1 MKVETKP
8 ADVFKILNMANVQ
21 HFYFV
26 PNSQINIIG
35 DTTIIMGNKMILMKK
50 RVKT

>member
-26 PNSQINIIG
+26 PNSQINVS
-35 DTTIIMGNKMILMKK
+35 L
-50 RVKT
+50 KTEIPV